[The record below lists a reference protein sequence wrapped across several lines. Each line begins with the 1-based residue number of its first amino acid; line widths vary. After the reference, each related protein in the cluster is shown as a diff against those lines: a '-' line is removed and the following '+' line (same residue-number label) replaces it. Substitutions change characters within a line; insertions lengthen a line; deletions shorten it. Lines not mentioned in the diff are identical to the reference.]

1 MKAGL
6 RSRPWVG
13 VDLGGF
19 SVKILAT
26 MGGVGGTRTWLSEKP
41 IPVSEKDRNT
51 AAGRETVARV
61 VADALAEAGLSLRGL
76 HGITLGVSGPDVI
89 LKQIQLPL
97 MDESEVGSALR
108 FEARKHL
115 PFDIHNMVIDFQV
128 LSRSVSEKRMD
139 LLLAAVPQERLD
151 RMVAPFRM
159 LGLEADIV
167 DASPLALA
175 NALFTLVD
183 PGKESHLM
191 LDLGH
196 SASHLLLYQRS
207 QPFFARRL
215 DFGGRTLTEAVAR
228 GTKVPFDEAEE
239 WKVSAGSDRPGFRVD
254 WNLPEMGFI
263 LDALRFQLLDEV
275 RRSLAFYRTI
285 GTLPESFSMWLSG
298 GSARLPGLAD
308 RLQELLE
315 CPVRVFNPME
325 LLSGTDGH
333 PAVAPQFAQAY
344 GLSLRSA

>member
-1 MKAGL
+1 MA
-6 RSRPWVG
+6 
-13 VDLGGF
+13 
-19 SVKILAT
+19 
-26 MGGVGGTRTWLSEKP
+26 GVGGTRIWLTEKP
-41 IPVSEKDRNT
+41 ISIPEKERDSP
-51 AAGRETVARV
+51 AGREALARLI
-61 VADALAEAGLSLRGL
+61 ADAMAEAGLSLRNL
-76 HGITLGVSGPDVI
+76 HGLTVGVSGPDVI

-97 MDESEVGSALR
+97 MDDTEVGPALR

-115 PFDIHNMVIDFQV
+115 PFEIQNMVIDFQI
-128 LSRSVSEKRMD
+128 LARSVTERRLD

-151 RMVAPFRM
+151 RTTAPFRM
-159 LGLEADIV
+159 LGVEVDIV
-167 DASPLALA
+167 DAAPLALA
-175 NALFTLVD
+175 NALFRKVD
-183 PGKESHLM
+183 PDQEAHIL

-196 SASHLLLYQRS
+196 SASHLILYQRS
-207 QPFFARRL
+207 QPFFSRRM

-228 GTKVPFDEAEE
+228 GMKVPFEEAEE

-254 WNLPEMGFI
+254 WSMPEMGFM
-263 LDALRFQLLDEV
+263 LDALRFQLLEDV

-285 GTLPESFSMWLSG
+285 GSLPERLSLWLSG

-325 LLSGTDGH
+325 SLSGATDH

-344 GLSLRSA
+344 GLSLRSP

>member
-1 MKAGL
+1 
-6 RSRPWVG
+6 
-13 VDLGGF
+13 
-19 SVKILAT
+19 
-26 MGGVGGTRTWLSEKP
+26 MGGVGGARTWLSEKP

-61 VADALAEAGLSLRGL
+61 VADAMADAGLSLRGL

-175 NALFTLVD
+175 NALFSQVD
-183 PGKESHLM
+183 PG
-191 LDLGH
+191 
-196 SASHLLLYQRS
+196 RS
-207 QPFFARRL
+207 RISCSTSGTPRRTC
-215 DFGGRTLTEAVAR
+215 F
-228 GTKVPFDEAEE
+228 
-239 WKVSAGSDRPGFRVD
+239 SISDRSRSSPGG
-254 WNLPEMGFI
+254 W
-263 LDALRFQLLDEV
+263 
-275 RRSLAFYRTI
+275 T
-285 GTLPESFSMWLSG
+285 
-298 GSARLPGLAD
+298 SAAA
-308 RLQELLE
+308 
-315 CPVRVFNPME
+315 
-325 LLSGTDGH
+325 H
-333 PAVAPQFAQAY
+333 
-344 GLSLRSA
+344 

>member
-1 MKAGL
+1 MKSGL
-6 RSRPWVG
+6 TSRPWVG

-26 MGGVGGTRTWLSEKP
+26 MGGVGGVRTWLHEKP
-41 IPVSEKDRNT
+41 ITLPEKDRTT
-51 AAGRETVARV
+51 AAGRDAVARIF
-61 VADALAEAGLSLRGL
+61 AEALSEAGLSLRGL

-89 LKQIQLPL
+89 LKQIHLPL
-97 MDESEVGSALR
+97 MDESEVASALR

-115 PFDIHNMVIDFQV
+115 PFDIQNMVIDFQV
-128 LSRSVSEKRMD
+128 LNRSVSEKKME

-151 RMVAPFRM
+151 RAMAPFRM

-167 DASPLALA
+167 DAAPLALA
-175 NALFTLVD
+175 NALFSQVD
-183 PGKESHLM
+183 PGKEAHLM

-196 SASHLLLYQRS
+196 SSSHLLLYQRS

-228 GTKVPFDEAEE
+228 GMKVPFEEAEE

-254 WNLPEMGFI
+254 WHLPEMGFI
-263 LDALRFQLLDEV
+263 LDSLRFQLLDEV

-285 GTLPESFSMWLSG
+285 GTLPESFSLWLSG

-315 CPVRVFNPME
+315 CPVRIFNPME
-325 LLSGTDGH
+325 SLSGADGH

-344 GLSLRSA
+344 GLSLRSG